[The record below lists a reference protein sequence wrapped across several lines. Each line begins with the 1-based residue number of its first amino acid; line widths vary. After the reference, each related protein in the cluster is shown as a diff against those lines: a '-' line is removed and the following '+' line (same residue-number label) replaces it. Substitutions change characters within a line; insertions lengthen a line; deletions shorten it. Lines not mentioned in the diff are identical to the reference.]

1 MIYAH
6 WLAVRCS
13 VQHRRPMFS
22 RTALTVRLYLYHTH
36 YVLSFLSFV
45 PSSGRGEIQVT
56 VVPGGPN
63 TGGSTQRACASRRV
77 GGEWREM
84 GQRPEDAGE
93 VGFISP
99 VGIAWSLSLVHSCP
113 SRVFQLPLAVR
124 QPFAGLSCVVRCL
137 WLRART
143 CRACCRCWRFYSSSP
158 TRASVVMLASCS
170 ALSRARSSMNVVMSC
185 PVSGSC
191 HFSSLLYHWMERFS

>member
-1 MIYAH
+1 MINAH

-13 VQHRRPMFS
+13 TQHRRPLLS

-124 QPFAGLSCVVRCL
+124 QPFAGLSWWFAVFGLGLGRVG
-137 WLRART
+137 
-143 CRACCRCWRFYSSSP
+143 
-158 TRASVVMLASCS
+158 LAAGVGVSIQVPRHG
-170 ALSRARSSMNVVMSC
+170 LRSSCWLHARRWPGLVR
-185 PVSGSC
+185 P
-191 HFSSLLYHWMERFS
+191 